1 MTASAN
7 GGASTEPKREASPP
21 RYKRSFKN
29 YLIDS
34 RFQLKYTS
42 FILIVSLAIAIPLG
56 AFLFSTSNQVVAEG
70 AKVVQESKKV
80 SDVVKMSIK
89 NDPIYGSDPE
99 LAKAYADAAGG
110 TDDKVVAQQK
120 SLEGQQRTLIISLV
134 GGLSLMVLMIGIL
147 GIYFT
152 HKVAGP
158 IYMMKGLLKQVGDG
172 KLNFN
177 RRPRKGDEL
186 QDFFEAFTAMVAK
199 LKERQEIEVEQLGAA
214 IEAAKTSGASED
226 AVAKIVGVR
235 DTMRS
240 ALDK

>member
-1 MTASAN
+1 MTSSAD
-7 GGASTEPKREASPP
+7 AAASPP
-21 RYKRSFKN
+21 RYKRSVKN

-42 FILIVSLAIAIPLG
+42 FILIISLMIAAPLG
-56 AFLFSTSNQVVAEG
+56 AFLFSTSNKVVAEG

-89 NDPIYGSDPE
+89 NDPIYGADPE
-99 LAKAYADAAGG
+99 LAKAFSEAAGG
-110 TDDKVVAQQK
+110 NDEKIVAQQK
-120 SLEGQQRTLIISLV
+120 ALENQQRTLLMSLV
-134 GGLSLMVLMIGIL
+134 GGLSLMVVLIGVL

-158 IYMMKGLLKQVGDG
+158 IYMMKGLLGQVGNG
-172 KLNFN
+172 RLNFN

-186 QDFFEAFTAMVAK
+186 QDFFEAFTAMVAQ
-199 LKERQEIEVEQLGAA
+199 LKERQETEVKQLGEA
-214 IEAAKTSGASED
+214 IDAAKASGASEE

-235 DTMRS
+235 DTMRA

>member
-1 MTASAN
+1 MATSAQAA
-7 GGASTEPKREASPP
+7 GSAP
-21 RYKRSFKN
+21 RYKRSVKN

-42 FILIVSLAIAIPLG
+42 FIIAIALVISAVLG
-56 AFLFSTSNQVVAEG
+56 AFLLNTSKQVVAES
-70 AKVVQESKKV
+70 AKVVDESKKV

-99 LAKAYADAAGG
+99 LAKAFADASGG
-110 TDDKVVAQQK
+110 SDAKIVEQQKALEAQQQHMMYG
-120 SLEGQQRTLIISLV
+120 LF
-134 GGLSLMVLMIGIL
+134 GGLGLMVVLIGVL

-158 IYMMKGLLKQVGDG
+158 IYMMKSLLKQVGEG

-186 QDFFEAFTAMVAK
+186 QDFFEAFTVMVGD
-199 LKERQEIEVEQLGAA
+199 LKKRQENEVEQLTEALEAVKAA
-214 IEAAKTSGASED
+214 GVAED
-226 AVAKIVGVR
+226 AVAKIASVR
-235 DTMRS
+235 DEMRA